1 MQTIK
6 RQNGKLERA
15 DDAEN
20 SDEDDDDDDDGQP
33 AVGIV
38 INFPDQHRLPK

>member
-20 SDEDDDDDDDGQP
+20 FDEDDDDDGQP

>member
-20 SDEDDDDDDDGQP
+20 FDEDDDDDDGQP

-38 INFPDQHRLPK
+38 ITFPDQHRLPK